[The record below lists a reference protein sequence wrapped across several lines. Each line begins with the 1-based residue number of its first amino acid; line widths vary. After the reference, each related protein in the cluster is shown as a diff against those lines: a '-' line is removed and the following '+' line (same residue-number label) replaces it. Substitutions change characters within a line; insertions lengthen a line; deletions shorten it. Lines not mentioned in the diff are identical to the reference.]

1 MELKQHAAVL
11 ALTPTN
17 QLTRLVG
24 AGAQQLDHV
33 GVVHLLEEAVL
44 GEEVLQLVRRV
55 VRLQHLHRHPGTVC
69 VDVDKHINNV
79 YLHLI
84 KDLRPQCLFCKV
96 PKKRLGF
103 RKYFRE
109 KICTC
114 FNVL

>member
-55 VRLQHLHRHPGTVC
+55 VGLQHLHRHPGTVC
-69 VDVDKHINNV
+69 VDKHVNNELSTFNLSRISGLNAFYV
-79 YLHLI
+79 
-84 KDLRPQCLFCKV
+84 
-96 PKKRLGF
+96 
-103 RKYFRE
+103 KYQRS
-109 KICTC
+109 
-114 FNVL
+114 V